1 MSKFAVEAFSDGLR
15 YEMKPFGISV
25 HLIEPGMVKTN
36 ILNPDHISKGLENTY
51 DKIDDNMKEEYGNQF
66 LKTRKFSF
74 YKTCKQSLF
83 QKNIPFKSRTKIP
96 VPA

>member
-36 ILNPDHISKGLENTY
+36 ILNPENITKGLENTWNR
-51 DKIDDNMKEEYGNQF
+51 IDDNMKEEYGNEF
-66 LKTRKFSF
+66 LKTRE
-74 YKTCKQSLF
+74 LF
-83 QKNIPFKSRTKIP
+83 FKIYLHLFIIKKKLYGFANRQYHT
-96 VPA
+96 

>member
-66 LKTRKFSF
+66 LKTRKFLLTF
-74 YKTCKQSLF
+74 YIFFDSL
-83 QKNIPFKSRTKIP
+83 TL
-96 VPA
+96 

>member
-36 ILNPDHISKGLENTY
+36 ILNPENITKGLENTWNR
-51 DKIDDNMKEEYGNQF
+51 IDDNMKEEYGNEF
-66 LKTRKFSF
+66 LKTRELFFQNLPQFIYYYKKIIWF
-74 YKTCKQSLF
+74 YE
-83 QKNIPFKSRTKIP
+83 
-96 VPA
+96 